1 MAKVEIVIDA
11 DVLIHFSKGG
21 CMSLL
26 PKIFPEYSY
35 VILSVVYDEV
45 KPPIRTQLDNTMT
58 LLGEMTVRDFQPK
71 GEMKREY
78 AMLKTKFGRGESACM
93 AYCKFTNN
101 VIGSSNLK
109 DISDYCEQNGVTYL
123 TTIDF
128 LYYAIRRGL
137 MSVDE
142 AQQFV
147 VEVVAKGSKLP
158 FVDFSTY
165 VSSVQL

>member
-58 LLGEMTVRDFQPK
+58 LLGKMTVRDFQPK

>member
-58 LLGEMTVRDFQPK
+58 LLGEMTVRDFLPK

>member
-11 DVLIHFSKGG
+11 DVLIHFSNGG

-26 PKIFPEYSY
+26 PEIFPEYSY

-45 KPPIRTQLDNTMT
+45 KPPIRTQLDNMMS
-58 LLGEMTVRDFQPK
+58 LLGKMTVRDFQPK

-147 VEVVAKGSKLP
+147 VDVVAKGSKLP
-158 FVDFSTY
+158 KVDFLTY
-165 VSSVQL
+165 VSPVQL

>member
-1 MAKVEIVIDA
+1 MGKVEIVIDA

-21 CMSLL
+21 YMSLL
-26 PKIFPEYSY
+26 SKIFPEYTY
-35 VILSVVYDEV
+35 VILSVVYEEV
-45 KPPIRTQLDNTMT
+45 KPPIRTQLDNTMS
-58 LLGEMTVRDFQPK
+58 LLGKMTVRDFQPK

-78 AMLKTKFGRGESACM
+78 AMLISKYGRGESACM

-109 DISDYCEQNGVTYL
+109 DIRDYCERNGVTYV

-128 LYYAIRRGL
+128 LYYATRRGL

-147 VEVVAKGSKLP
+147 ADVIAKGSKLP
-158 FVDFSTY
+158 IVDFSTY
-165 VSSVQL
+165 VSTVHL

>member
-11 DVLIHFSKGG
+11 DVLIHFSNGG

-26 PKIFPEYSY
+26 PEIFPEYSY

-45 KPPIRTQLDNTMT
+45 KPPIRTQLDNMMS
-58 LLGEMTVRDFQPK
+58 LLGKMTVRDFQPK

-147 VEVVAKGSKLP
+147 VDVVAKGSKLP
-158 FVDFSTY
+158 KVDFLTY
-165 VSSVQL
+165 VSPIQL